1 MFLPTLT
8 CFHAGSGSAMEK
20 TTASYYNCAICKDHV
35 YLRCLSTVNIIEL
48 METNLVHNAFN
59 HEPLHTGQHSTIMV
73 GDRL

>member
-20 TTASYYNCAICKDHV
+20 TTASYYNCAICKDH
-35 YLRCLSTVNIIEL
+35 L